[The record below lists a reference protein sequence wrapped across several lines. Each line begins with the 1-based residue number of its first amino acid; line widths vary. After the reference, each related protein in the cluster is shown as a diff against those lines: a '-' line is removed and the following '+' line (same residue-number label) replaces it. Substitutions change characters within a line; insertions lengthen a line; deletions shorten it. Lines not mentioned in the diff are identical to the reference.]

1 MSPFVV
7 LSVGADRTLLRLRDQ
22 VLRAAG
28 YDVQE
33 CYVPRGCDV
42 PIEAQFDIVIFCHTV
57 RDEDKRRIIRAIRTS
72 KPSVPIMVVRANG
85 VGAES
90 VDASVHSL
98 DGPKVLL
105 QCVRELLGT
114 QPRS

>member
-7 LSVGADRTLLRLRDQ
+7 LSVGADRILLGLRDQ

-33 CYVPRGCDV
+33 CDVSRGCDV
-42 PIEAQFDIVIFCHTV
+42 PIEVYFDIVIFCHTV
-57 RDEDKRRIIRAIRTS
+57 RDEDKRRIISAIRSS

>member
-1 MSPFVV
+1 M
-7 LSVGADRTLLRLRDQ
+7 
-22 VLRAAG
+22 
-28 YDVQE
+28 
-33 CYVPRGCDV
+33 
-42 PIEAQFDIVIFCHTV
+42 PIEVYFDIVIFCHTV
-57 RDEDKRRIIRAIRTS
+57 RDEDKRRIISAIRSS

>member
-7 LSVGADRTLLRLRDQ
+7 LSVGADRILLGLRDQ

-42 PIEAQFDIVIFCHTV
+42 PVEAQFDIVIFCHTV
-57 RDEDKRRIIRAIRTS
+57 RDEDKRRIIRAIRAS
-72 KPSVPIMVVRANG
+72 KPAVLIMLVRVNSAG
-85 VGAES
+85 CQS
-90 VDASVHSL
+90 
-98 DGPKVLL
+98 
-105 QCVRELLGT
+105 
-114 QPRS
+114 